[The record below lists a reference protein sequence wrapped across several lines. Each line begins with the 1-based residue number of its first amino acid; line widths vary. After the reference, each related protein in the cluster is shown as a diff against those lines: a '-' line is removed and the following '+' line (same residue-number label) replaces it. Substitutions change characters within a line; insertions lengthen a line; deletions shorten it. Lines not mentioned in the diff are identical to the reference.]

1 MLSSFDSF
9 PLSPVNKHL
18 LAMPSVTTSYSFSG
32 LGRLLDESSESSS
45 QSRLTTLTCF
55 LRASRTIN
63 LGVSHRNIESNR
75 LDSFM

>member
-1 MLSSFDSF
+1 MVSSFDSF
-9 PLSPVNKHL
+9 PLSSVNKHL
-18 LAMPSVTTSYSFSG
+18 LAIPSLTTSYSFSG

-55 LRASRTIN
+55 LRASRTGD

-75 LDSFM
+75 LDKFI